1 MATLSLLR
9 PDSAE
14 WPEPLTRVHSPPKE
28 LHTLGDPSVLARP
41 GVAIVGTR
49 HPTPYGEHVARELA
63 TALAQ
68 AGACIVSG
76 MAIGID
82 AAAHRAALD
91 AGGTTA
97 AVLGAGI
104 DQIYPSSNRKLYH
117 RIAEAGVVVSEFEPG
132 RQSFEGCFP
141 RRNRIIAALSRLTIV
156 VEAGS
161 RSGALITASYALS
174 FARDVA
180 AVPGR
185 IDAESSTG
193 ANRLLRDGAHVIT
206 CVDDALA
213 LAKFTTRIDTTA
225 TARDSAQP
233 SLAIGSDEA
242 EVWQLLATGGVSTD
256 DLVHRTAWPVAR
268 CLVAVTNLELQG
280 LVACTPSGAVH
291 RR

>member
-14 WPEPLTRVHSPPKE
+14 WPEPLTRIQTPPKQ
-28 LHTLGDPSVLARP
+28 LHTFGDATVLARP
-41 GVAIVGTR
+41 CVAIVGTR
-49 HPTPYGEHVARELA
+49 HPTPYGEHVTR
-63 TALAQ
+63 ALASALAN

-82 AAAHRAALD
+82 AAAHRAALE
-91 AGGTTA
+91 AGGTTT

-104 DQIYPSSNRKLYH
+104 DQIYPSSNRRLYH
-117 RIAEAGVVVSEFEPG
+117 AIADQGVVVSEYEPG
-132 RQSFEGCFP
+132 YPSFKGCFP
-141 RRNRIIAALSRLTIV
+141 RRNRIIAALSCLTIV

-185 IDAESSTG
+185 IDSEASAG
-193 ANRLLRDGAHVIT
+193 ANRLLRDGAHVVTSI
-206 CVDDALA
+206 DDALA

-225 TARDSAQP
+225 TTPDSAQP
-233 SLAIGSDEA
+233 SLALGSDEA
-242 EVWQLLATGGVSTD
+242 AVWHLLAPGGVSTD

>member
-9 PDSAE
+9 PGSAE
-14 WPEPLTRVHSPPKE
+14 WPEPLTRVQSPPRE
-28 LHTLGDPSVLARP
+28 LHALGDPTVLTRP
-41 GVAIVGTR
+41 CVAIVGTR
-49 HPTPYGEHVARELA
+49 RPTPYGEQVTRELA
-63 TALAQ
+63 AALAT

-76 MAIGID
+76 MALGID
-82 AAAHRAALD
+82 GIAHRAALD

-104 DQIYPSSNRKLYH
+104 DRVHPSSHRRLYD
-117 RIAEAGVVVSEFEPG
+117 RIAQKGVVISEFPP
-132 RQSFEGCFP
+132 RYRFFEGCFP

-156 VEAGS
+156 VEAGE

-185 IDAESSTG
+185 IDAETSTG

-225 TARDSAQP
+225 TARDAAQP

-242 EVWQLLATGGVSTD
+242 EVWQMLASGGVSTD